1 MPGVWDV
8 PLKNTKTSILHG
20 DMIKA
25 VRLFGPLRRPSTKA
39 TQVSRLPACLYPYN
53 TARSLYYLP
62 LSYLI
67 LSLST
72 LIRL

>member
-25 VRLFGPLRRPSTKA
+25 VRLFGHP
-39 TQVSRLPACLYPYN
+39 
-53 TARSLYYLP
+53 
-62 LSYLI
+62 
-67 LSLST
+67 
-72 LIRL
+72 